1 MKKHIWL
8 VNYYSLPPEHEI
20 HLRTN
25 KFGEYLQK
33 EGYEVTIVSSNK
45 IHHKDINLNLDKK
58 FIKTIF
64 YNGLKFVHL
73 RVFDYKKSKFRRF
86 ISILGFHFSLH
97 FFRKKISKPDYIL
110 HSSVPPFGF
119 LTILT
124 AKFLRAKYISDIQ
137 DLWPEGFVTY
147 EIMKRN
153 SIFIRFSYLIEKYIY
168 RFSDAVIFS
177 MEGGVDYLREK
188 KWLLSEKGIIDD
200 KKIFHINNGVDLNQF
215 NYFKDEYIFKNLK
228 LDNKSTFKVLYI
240 GSIRFANNI
249 GFLVDA
255 ASYLKEYKEIEFHIY
270 GDGEE
275 REQLEKLC
283 FEKKNDNVYF
293 GDRWIN
299 PNFVPNILTKSNLN
313 VLNYKPNKIWEYG
326 GSQTKL
332 FQYMASGKPILS
344 NIDMG
349 HCIISK
355 KNLGTSK
362 TFQSSK
368 EYADEILSIYKL
380 DKEKYEQIC
389 RNVLKESSNYDYS
402 MLTKKLIKILKKLQ

>member
-1 MKKHIWL
+1 
-8 VNYYSLPPEHEI
+8 
-20 HLRTN
+20 
-25 KFGEYLQK
+25 
-33 EGYEVTIVSSNK
+33 
-45 IHHKDINLNLDKK
+45 
-58 FIKTIF
+58 
-64 YNGLKFVHL
+64 FVHL

-249 GFLVDA
+249 G
-255 ASYLKEYKEIEFHIY
+255 
-270 GDGEE
+270 
-275 REQLEKLC
+275 
-283 FEKKNDNVYF
+283 
-293 GDRWIN
+293 
-299 PNFVPNILTKSNLN
+299 
-313 VLNYKPNKIWEYG
+313 
-326 GSQTKL
+326 
-332 FQYMASGKPILS
+332 
-344 NIDMG
+344 
-349 HCIISK
+349 
-355 KNLGTSK
+355 
-362 TFQSSK
+362 
-368 EYADEILSIYKL
+368 
-380 DKEKYEQIC
+380 
-389 RNVLKESSNYDYS
+389 
-402 MLTKKLIKILKKLQ
+402 